1 MSEDP
6 IHCAI
11 VTISDRASTGTY
23 PDQSGATLTDFVT
36 EQGWSVLE
44 SRVIPDD
51 FDLIKK
57 TLHDIASLKE
67 IDVILTSGGTGF
79 TVRDVTPEATLAVV
93 EKVVPGIPELMR
105 AEGRKINPNAIL
117 SRACSGILGH
127 TLIVNLPGSPKAVI
141 ENMEAA
147 ISIFP
152 HAVAM
157 LRQSANIESGHRS
170 GAHTL

>member
-11 VTISDRASTGTY
+11 VTISDRASAGTL
-23 PDQSGATLTDFVT
+23 PDLSGAALTDFIT
-36 EQGWSVLE
+36 KQGWRVLE
-44 SRVIPDD
+44 SSVIPDD

-57 TLHDIASLKE
+57 TLVDLAFKKG
-67 IDVILTSGGTGF
+67 IDLVLTTGGTGF
-79 TVRDVTPEATLAVV
+79 TARDVTPEATLAVV

-117 SRACSGILGH
+117 SRACSGILGN

-157 LRQSANIESGHRS
+157 LRQSANIEAGHRS
-170 GAHTL
+170 GVQPL